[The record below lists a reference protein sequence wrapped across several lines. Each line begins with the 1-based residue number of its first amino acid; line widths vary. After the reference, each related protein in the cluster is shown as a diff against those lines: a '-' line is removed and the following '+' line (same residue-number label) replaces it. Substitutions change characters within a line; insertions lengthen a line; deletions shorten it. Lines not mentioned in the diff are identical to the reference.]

1 MKRRF
6 IVQCALGLSLAMSSH
21 VAMAQVAGGT
31 PVPAAT
37 ISSFVANP
45 GQLLAQ
51 FPGGGEDLRLA
62 TRNYMTSDKS
72 ALSALIGLIA
82 NANQDQRIAIAQGL
96 ADAAKLY
103 APADLPEA
111 TEIQQAVAKTGVSE
125 VIKAYASIAG
135 DTGTATTAGGSGS
148 GGGGATTNPT
158 TNPSTARANDT
169 TGSNPGSNTVGFT
182 TTSTTSGIGNPVSP
196 ISP

>member
-6 IVQCALGLSLAMSSH
+6 IIRYALGLSLAMSPF
-21 VAMAQVAGGT
+21 VALAQVAGGT

-51 FPGGGEDLRLA
+51 FPNGGDDLRST
-62 TRNYMTSDKS
+62 TRDYMTSDKGS
-72 ALSALIGLIA
+72 LSALIGLIA
-82 NANQDQRIAIAQGL
+82 NANQDQRIAIAKGL

-103 APADLPEA
+103 AATDLAEA
-111 TEIQQAVAKTGVSE
+111 TDIQQEVAKTGLSE

-135 DTGTATTAGGSGS
+135 DTGTASTA
-148 GGGGATTNPT
+148 GGGGAGGGGPTTNPT
-158 TNPSTARANDT
+158 TTTSTNAGTNNP
-169 TGSNPGSNTVGFT
+169 GSNAGSNTVGLT
-182 TTSTTSGIGNPVSP
+182 TTSSTSGIGSPVSP